1 MASSCAGK
9 PPVAKAFW
17 RPSISRDAH
26 VKESAQPQDR
36 KMCSLKYQTTFSP
49 LGHQQK
55 KKSTSMY
62 LKKTVT
68 ETVEAIA

>member
-17 RPSISRDAH
+17 SPSIKRDAH
-26 VKESAQPQDR
+26 VKRSAWPQDR

-49 LGHQQK
+49 LGQK
-55 KKSTSMY
+55 KKSTSMFL
-62 LKKTVT
+62 LKTAS
-68 ETVEAIA
+68 ETVEA